1 MIAARAA
8 RTSADAIRRVPDTG
22 AVAPGRLE
30 PHHVMRLAISD
41 DDYFQTDYGAGLAC
55 GIKQPT

>member
-1 MIAARAA
+1 MQRSDSGFCDSKAAATIAQ
-8 RTSADAIRRVPDTG
+8 PLEG
-22 AVAPGRLE
+22 LE

-55 GIKQPT
+55 GIKQPA

>member
-1 MIAARAA
+1 MPF
-8 RTSADAIRRVPDTG
+8 DAFLTPEQWRLEG
-22 AVAPGRLE
+22 LE
-30 PHHVMRLAISD
+30 PHHIMRLAISD